1 MKFTI
6 LVIDDEKNIRTG
18 LATALELDG
27 YEVLTAADGA
37 EGLEIALH
45 SEIDLVITDL
55 RMPGVSGEEV
65 LRRVTSETPGIP
77 VIVLTG
83 HGTVE
88 NAVEAMRSGAY
99 DFLTKPLNLDRL
111 SLLVKR
117 ALQSR
122 ELILQHRELE
132 REIENRRSFEH
143 IIGKSPAINKVFEV
157 VKRVA
162 PTKASVLITG
172 ESGVGKELI
181 ANALHNLSPRKEKP
195 FVKVHCAAL
204 AETLLESELF
214 GHEKGSFTGAIARK
228 RGRFELAH
236 TGTIFLDEIGEIDQS
251 VQIKILRVLQEKKFE
266 RVGGEETLE
275 VDVRVI
281 TATNRDLEKEI
292 EAGRFREDLFY
303 RLNVVRI
310 DVPPLRERKDDLPLM
325 ITAFIR
331 EFADENGKKIEGI
344 DPKARSALYAYDWP
358 GNIRQ
363 LRNCIESAVVMT
375 SGTVITLDDL
385 PPSIRPR
392 EEAPSLHI
400 PVGVTIAEAEK
411 QVIIQ
416 TLSAQNGNKTRTAEV
431 LGIGRKTLHRKLD
444 EYGIDSKLDIGT
456 EAEIAGEADES
467 SGGSKSIPG

>member
-18 LATALELDG
+18 LQAALEMDG
-27 YEVLTAADGA
+27 YEVLLAADGA

-45 SEIDLVITDL
+45 SDVDLVITDL

-65 LRRVTSETPGIP
+65 LRRVTTETPGIP
-77 VIVLTG
+77 VLVLTG

-88 NAVEAMRSGAY
+88 NAVEAMRAGAY

-122 ELILQHRELE
+122 ELALQNRELE
-132 REIENRRSFEH
+132 REIEDKKSFEH
-143 IIGKSPAINKVFEV
+143 IIGKSQAMLKVFDV

-181 ANALHNLSPRKEKP
+181 ANALHNLSPRKANP

-214 GHEKGSFTGAIARK
+214 GHEKGSFTGAVSRK

-236 TGTIFLDEIGEIDQS
+236 LGTIFLDEIGEIDQT

-275 VDVRVI
+275 VDVRVV

-292 EAGRFREDLFY
+292 AEGRFREDLFY

-310 DVPPLRERKDDLPLM
+310 HVPPLRERKDDLPLM
-325 ITAFIR
+325 IASFLR
-331 EFADENGKKIEGI
+331 EFSGENGKKIEGI
-344 DPKARSALYAYDWP
+344 DAKARSALYAYDWP
-358 GNIRQ
+358 GNVRQ
-363 LRNCIESAVVMT
+363 LRNCMESAVVMT
-375 SGTVITLDDL
+375 SGPYITLDDL
-385 PPSIRPR
+385 PPSIRSGD
-392 EEAPSLHI
+392 EVPSIHI
-400 PVGVTIAEAEK
+400 PVGVTMADAERE
-411 QVIIQ
+411 VILQ
-416 TLSAQNGNKTRTAEV
+416 TLSSQNGNKSRTAEV

-444 EYGIDSKLDIGT
+444 EYGLDT
-456 EAEIAGEADES
+456 KNEQDES
-467 SGGSKSIPG
+467 DPLTDDDE